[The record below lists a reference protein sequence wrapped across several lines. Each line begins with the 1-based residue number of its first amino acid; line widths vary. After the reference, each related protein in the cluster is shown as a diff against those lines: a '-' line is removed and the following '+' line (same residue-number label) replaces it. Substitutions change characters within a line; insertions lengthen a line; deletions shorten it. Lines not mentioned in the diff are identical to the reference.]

1 MPSMVEDLQC
11 ADAKSDAKSSSDL
24 PAEPANVSERSLA
37 EAVWQ
42 LAQATVQ
49 LNESLSATVTA
60 LLEQNAQ
67 LIEALTGD
75 GDDDG
80 ATGPTDMEG
89 NPIRIT

>member
-1 MPSMVEDLQC
+1 
-11 ADAKSDAKSSSDL
+11 L

-75 GDDDG
+75 GND